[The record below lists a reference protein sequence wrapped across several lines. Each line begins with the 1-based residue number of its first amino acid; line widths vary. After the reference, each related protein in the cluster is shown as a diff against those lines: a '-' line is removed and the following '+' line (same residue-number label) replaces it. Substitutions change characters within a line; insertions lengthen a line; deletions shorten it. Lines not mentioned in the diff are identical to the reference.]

1 MASNPITISQ
11 VLAQATAPLGGN
23 GADGLVT
30 QMERLTGQLQQ
41 LQSVNQAALESTRNN
56 TQAVQGSTA
65 VSSNSSGGNS
75 AGGTILSALG
85 TGLGLSPLLSGV
97 LKLFG
102 GSGGGTSEPSPLVK
116 FELPSARNV
125 SAGISEA
132 VPGSAFAVDY
142 VQGALPRAV
151 TNTVAAPQ
159 ITVQVQAMDSRS
171 FLDHSNEIAEAVR
184 KALLDSHPLRD
195 VLSE

>member
-1 MASNPITISQ
+1 MASNPMTISQ
-11 VLAQATAPLGGN
+11 VLAQATAPLGG
-23 GADGLVT
+23 ASAIGLVT

-41 LQSVNQAALESTRNN
+41 LQSVNQAALESTRSN
-56 TQAVQGSTA
+56 TQAVQWSTA
-65 VSSNSSGGNS
+65 IPSSTSGRS
-75 AGGTILSALG
+75 AGGTILGALG

-125 SAGISEA
+125 NAGISEA

-142 VQGALPRAV
+142 AQGALPRAV

-171 FLDHSNEIAEAVR
+171 FLDHSNDIAMAVR
-184 KALLDSHPLRD
+184 QAMLESS
-195 VLSE
+195 VLSDVVREA

>member
-1 MASNPITISQ
+1 MTISQ
-11 VLAQATAPLGGN
+11 VLAQATAPLGG
-23 GADGLVT
+23 ASASGLVT

-41 LQSVNQAALESTRNN
+41 LQSVNQAALESTRSN

-65 VSSNSSGGNS
+65 TASSTSGRS

-97 LKLFG
+97 LRLFG

-125 SAGISEA
+125 NAGISET
-132 VPGSAFAVDY
+132 VPGAAFAVDY
-142 VQGALPRAV
+142 AQGALPRAV

-171 FLDHSNEIAEAVR
+171 FLDHSNDIAMAVR
-184 KALLDSHPLRD
+184 QAMLESSVLND
-195 VLSE
+195 VVREA

>member
-1 MASNPITISQ
+1 MASNPMTISQ
-11 VLAQATAPLGGN
+11 VLAQATAPLGG
-23 GADGLVT
+23 ASAIGLVT

-41 LQSVNQAALESTRNN
+41 LQSVNQAALESTRSN

-65 VSSNSSGGNS
+65 IPSSTSGRS
-75 AGGTILSALG
+75 AGGTILGALG

-125 SAGISEA
+125 NAGISEA

-142 VQGALPRAV
+142 AQGALPRAV

-171 FLDHSNEIAEAVR
+171 FLDHSNDIAMAVR
-184 KALLDSHPLRD
+184 QAMLESS
-195 VLSE
+195 VLSDVVREA